1 MSPQPKTQNN
11 SRAEDRSR
19 GEAARATPDAPAPP
33 PTAPGSERPRSFG
46 LVRGE
51 RWIASAGLVTA
62 ALLALVAALAGGWAW
77 WHAEH
82 SARRQHGELIR
93 SQGQMLADAVA
104 ALARSNDMSG
114 IRQLAGVRAMATGLD
129 DVCVRLGDGTIIAA
143 SDPSRIQ
150 SMAAPESWP
159 ILNEQL
165 SREIVEHDTTGGV
178 IRASFVAQADAEK
191 TLVVEVR
198 DGAAAR
204 GDGATLVAGVL
215 ASVCVALFG
224 FLALYRWVRSR
235 MRAMIALR
243 AAVVSYAAGERD
255 RAALELGDR
264 LGDEA
269 HGWNALLDELQK
281 AETTATADASGAAR
295 PSEMATGDFRPVC
308 DAMWH
313 GLMVVDDS
321 GMILYANGA
330 AGILLGKPRDVLMC
344 AAISEAIDCPEIAQ
358 AVDTATTGENRQRV
372 TVEMQRGDGAGVLR
386 VGVRSLRK
394 GDLPA
399 AVLFIEDIT
408 QQKAASEARDGFVA
422 QAAHELRTPLT
433 NIRLYAEEAI
443 EYGSD
448 DPQVRAKALNVINTE
463 ARRLERI
470 VGNMLSTAEVE
481 AGAPRLS
488 MAEVRLEAMVSELED
503 DYRALAS
510 EKELT
515 LKFDLPPK
523 YPVVFADR
531 DKLMLALHNVVGNA
545 LKYTPAK
552 GSVTVRLDADEK
564 QITVDV
570 TDTGIGINPDE
581 QEKVFERFYRA
592 NDNRLS
598 TVQGTGLGLALARQV
613 ARLHGGD
620 ITLKSELN
628 KGSTFT
634 ITVPTH
640 AKPVGAVAA

>member
-1 MSPQPKTQNN
+1 MSPQPKSHQN
-11 SRAEDRSR
+11 SRADDR
-19 GEAARATPDAPAPP
+19 ARAEASRSAPDTQAPP
-33 PTAPGSERPRSFG
+33 VAAPGSERPRSFG

-77 WHAEH
+77 WHAEQT
-82 SARRQHGELIR
+82 AQRQHAALIR

-104 ALARSNDMSG
+104 SLARSNDLSG
-114 IRQLAGVRAMATGLD
+114 IRQLAGVRAIATGLD
-129 DVCVRLGDGTIIAA
+129 DVCVRLGDGTIIAS
-143 SDPSRIQ
+143 SDPTRIQ
-150 SMAAPESWP
+150 TMTAPEAWP
-159 ILNEQL
+159 ILSEQL
-165 SREIVEHDTTGGV
+165 AREIVEHETVGGLS
-178 IRASFVAQADAEK
+178 RASFVAQADAEK
-191 TLVVEVR
+191 TLVVEIR
-198 DGAAAR
+198 DGVTAR

-215 ASVCVALFG
+215 ASVCVALIG

-243 AAVVSYAAGERD
+243 AAVVTFAAGERE
-255 RAALELGDR
+255 RAALELGDG

-269 HGWNALLDELQK
+269 KGWNALLDELAK
-281 AETTATADASGAAR
+281 VEAATTADASGAAR
-295 PSEMATGDFRPVC
+295 PTEMATGDFRPVC

-344 AAISEAIDCPEIAQ
+344 AAISEAVDCPEITR
-358 AVDTATTGENRQRV
+358 AVDTATTGETRQRV

-408 QQKAASEARDGFVA
+408 QQKAAGEARDGFVA

-443 EYGSD
+443 EFGSD
-448 DPQVRAKALNVINTE
+448 DPQVRTKALNVINTE

-488 MAEVRLEAMVSELED
+488 MGEVRLEAMVSELED
-503 DYRALAS
+503 DYRALAD

-515 LKFDLPPK
+515 LRFDLPPK

-545 LKYTPAK
+545 LKYTPAR

-570 TDTGIGINPDE
+570 SDTGIGIKPDE

-592 NDNRLS
+592 NDSRLS

-640 AKPVGAVAA
+640 AKPVGAAA